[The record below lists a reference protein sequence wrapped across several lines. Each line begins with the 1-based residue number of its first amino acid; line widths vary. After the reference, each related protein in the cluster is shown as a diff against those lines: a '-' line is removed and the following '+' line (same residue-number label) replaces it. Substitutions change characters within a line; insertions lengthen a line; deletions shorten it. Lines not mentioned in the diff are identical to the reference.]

1 MNNPERRTMMILLAL
16 LLVMIL
22 LLAYFR
28 NAEARE
34 TFNSHALEID
44 NPGQPVADL
53 STFAEADGQLPGVYR
68 VTVYVNGEQQG
79 EAQDIAFTAGPDK
92 KLRAQITPAMLKAW
106 GVKTD
111 AFPALAALPPDK
123 PLKDI
128 GRYIPMASSELRFSK
143 LQLNVSIPQAAMSAA
158 ARGQVDPSQWDP
170 AVPRYNLQIHRR
182 SWQQFSHLLQ

>member
-68 VTVYVNGEQQG
+68 VTVYVNS
-79 EAQDIAFTAGPDK
+79 
-92 KLRAQITPAMLKAW
+92 RAKRRISPS
-106 GVKTD
+106 
-111 AFPALAALPPDK
+111 PPGQTK
-123 PLKDI
+123 
-128 GRYIPMASSELRFSK
+128 
-143 LQLNVSIPQAAMSAA
+143 NSA
-158 ARGQVDPSQWDP
+158 
-170 AVPRYNLQIHRR
+170 RR
-182 SWQQFSHLLQ
+182 

>member
-92 KLRAQITPAMLKAW
+92 
-106 GVKTD
+106 
-111 AFPALAALPPDK
+111 
-123 PLKDI
+123 
-128 GRYIPMASSELRFSK
+128 
-143 LQLNVSIPQAAMSAA
+143 
-158 ARGQVDPSQWDP
+158 
-170 AVPRYNLQIHRR
+170 
-182 SWQQFSHLLQ
+182 